1 MAAIL
6 LIVASIL
13 VGALVVIG
21 AERNI
26 SAPSRY
32 SRREGRRRK
41 RRVVHDYGYDDE
53 YYDRYDDEYY
63 DDEYYDR
70 YDGDYDDEDEWP
82 HRYRNSSLEWLIYI
96 PAVLFILWLLFE
108 NIL

>member
-41 RRVVHDYGYDDE
+41 RRVVHDYGHDDE

-63 DDEYYDR
+63 DR
-70 YDGDYDDEDEWP
+70 YDDDDDDDEWP

-96 PAVLFILWLLFE
+96 PAVLFILWLLYE
-108 NIL
+108 KML